1 MLKKLVFAL
10 LALLASINLAW
21 AAVDVNTA
29 TAAELDSVKGIGPA
43 ISKNII
49 KERRKAPFK
58 DWADFRARVDG
69 VGDKTIVTMSEGGL
83 TVGGKSYAGAP
94 AKAASAAAPA
104 AKTMPAAA
112 APAPAAKT
120 MPAPTP
126 APAPAAKAAS
136 AAVAPAAAS
145 TSTAPAAKDMPK
157 ATATPGGPVLP
168 KPAAPAANDAP
179 KAAAPAG
186 GPVLPKAAAEASKD
200 AKKTD
205 KPDAKKDEKK

>member
-104 AKTMPAAA
+104 AKTMPA
-112 APAPAAKT
+112 
-120 MPAPTP
+120 
-126 APAPAAKAAS
+126 PAAKAAS
-136 AAVAPAAAS
+136 AAVVPAAAS

-168 KPAAPAANDAP
+168 KPAAPAAKDAP

-205 KPDAKKDEKK
+205 KPEAKKDEKK

>member
-104 AKTMPAAA
+104 AKTMPA
-112 APAPAAKT
+112 
-120 MPAPTP
+120 PTP

-145 TSTAPAAKDMPK
+145 TSAAPAAKDMPK

-168 KPAAPAANDAP
+168 KPAAPAAKDAP

-205 KPDAKKDEKK
+205 KPEAKKDEKK